1 MNTPRTRDSLLLYES
16 QQKRKGK
23 IGLSP
28 LNVVDDQPDN
38 QGPPPQRHNAIDTT
52 LSLDKR

>member
-28 LNVVDDQPDN
+28 LNVVDDQPN
-38 QGPPPQRHNAIDTT
+38 QDPPQRHNAIDTT